1 MLRIC
6 APATLVIAIVL
17 LAPAGAAAQA
27 AAAEQPASTE
37 QPAAEATPRTPWGDP
52 DLGGIWDFRTITPL
66 ERPEQYGDRAFLT
79 QEEAVTLEQG
89 AAQTD
94 REANEAPA
102 ERTEAGGNIG
112 AYNRFWFDFGT
123 SVVAD
128 RRTSLIVDPPNG
140 RRPPRT
146 PEGEQRPAFGGSFGG
161 GPFEQV
167 EDLNYFDRC
176 LGTAALPIFPTA
188 YNNNVQVF
196 QTPDHVAL
204 LVEMMGSTRII
215 PIDDRSHGNLRQWL
229 GDSRGRWEGDT
240 LVVETTRF
248 DRDLL
253 IIGGSRDAERLVER
267 FTRVGPGI
275 LQYEYTVED
284 STVWTQPWT
293 AVQTFR
299 KSDAPLFEYA
309 CHEGNY
315 AATNILA
322 GARAAEAAAA
332 EAEAA
337 R

>member
-27 AAAEQPASTE
+27 AAAERPAPTE
-37 QPAAEATPRTPWGDP
+37 QATEATPRTPWGDP

-146 PEGEQRPAFGGSFGG
+146 PEGEQRPLRRASF
-161 GPFEQV
+161 
-167 EDLNYFDRC
+167 R
-176 LGTAALPIFPTA
+176 
-188 YNNNVQVF
+188 
-196 QTPDHVAL
+196 
-204 LVEMMGSTRII
+204 
-215 PIDDRSHGNLRQWL
+215 GNLR
-229 GDSRGRWEGDT
+229 SRSRT
-240 LVVETTRF
+240 STTSIAVSAPRRF
-248 DRDLL
+248 RS
-253 IIGGSRDAERLVER
+253 SRRLQTKR
-267 FTRVGPGI
+267 PGF
-275 LQYEYTVED
+275 
-284 STVWTQPWT
+284 QPRPRGVLW
-293 AVQTFR
+293 R
-299 KSDAPLFEYA
+299 
-309 CHEGNY
+309 
-315 AATNILA
+315 
-322 GARAAEAAAA
+322 
-332 EAEAA
+332 
-337 R
+337 

>member
-17 LAPAGAAAQA
+17 LAPAGAAAQS
-27 AAAEQPASTE
+27 AAAERPAPTE
-37 QPAAEATPRTPWGDP
+37 QATEATPRTPWGDP

-229 GDSRGRWEGDT
+229 G
-240 LVVETTRF
+240 
-248 DRDLL
+248 
-253 IIGGSRDAERLVER
+253 
-267 FTRVGPGI
+267 
-275 LQYEYTVED
+275 
-284 STVWTQPWT
+284 VW
-293 AVQTFR
+293 
-299 KSDAPLFEYA
+299 KSCMFWL
-309 CHEGNY
+309 
-315 AATNILA
+315 
-322 GARAAEAAAA
+322 
-332 EAEAA
+332 
-337 R
+337 